1 MVGGQHWGMHTPA
14 GPDAPIAIM
23 TYPNM
28 FSIPG
33 HPFEEPAALALGR
46 LNGVVREVAGGYDAG
61 VAELSDV
68 FGHRVIAGAFVEA
81 LGLEEGRG

>member
-1 MVGGQHWGMHTPA
+1 LSFESSEVRRSA
-14 GPDAPIAIM
+14 GLG
-23 TYPNM
+23 
-28 FSIPG
+28 FW
-33 HPFEEPAALALGR
+33 ALGR